1 MNRPNGNGQKLL
13 VAAAFAVLASTCA
26 VSPAWCWS
34 IEDLNPFGP
43 SKYEMKVE
51 PNIPA
56 DRLYNEGLAK
66 LESKD
71 YENAAKRFAD
81 VQKQFP
87 FSQWARKGLL
97 MEVYA
102 DYLNGS
108 YTETSAA
115 ADRYLQLYPNTDES
129 AYVNY
134 LAGMSLIGQMPD
146 VHRDQ
151 GQISRAIKYFQVIL
165 DKYPKSEYAP
175 EARLKIQIARDQL
188 AGAEITVGRYYL
200 KRHNYTAAINR
211 FREVLFKY
219 QNTREAEEALERLTE
234 AYLAMGIVDEA
245 QTAAAVL
252 GHNYPNSEWY
262 QEAFDRLKNEGLSP
276 HEHED
281 SWISKT
287 FKKVGLS

>member
-1 MNRPNGNGQKLL
+1 MNRPNRNGHKRL
-13 VAAAFAVLASTCA
+13 VAAAFAALASTCA
-26 VSPAWCWS
+26 ASPAWCWS
-34 IEDLNPFGP
+34 IQDLNPFAP
-43 SKYEMKVE
+43 PKYEMKVE

-56 DRLYNEGLAK
+56 DRLYNEGL
-66 LESKD
+66 LRLDSKD
-71 YENAAKRFAD
+71 YEGAAKRFAD

-97 MEVYA
+97 MEIYA

-108 YTETSAA
+108 YTETTAA
-115 ADRYLQLYPNTDES
+115 ADRYLQLYPSTEET
-129 AYVNY
+129 AYVND
-134 LAGMSLIGQMPD
+134 LAGMSLFGQMPD

-151 GQISRAIKYFQVIL
+151 GQIFKAIKYFQVIL

-175 EARLKIQIARDQL
+175 EARLKIQVARDQL

-200 KRHNYTAAINR
+200 TRHNYTAAINR

-276 HEHED
+276 HEHEE

>member
-1 MNRPNGNGQKLL
+1 MNRPNGNGPKFL
-13 VAAAFAVLASTCA
+13 VAAVLAALASTCA
-26 VSPAWCWS
+26 VSPALCWS
-34 IEDLNPFGP
+34 LEDLNPFGK

-56 DRLYNEGLAK
+56 DRLYNEGLSK

-71 YENAAKRFAD
+71 YETAAKRFAD
-81 VQKQFP
+81 VQRQFP
-87 FSQWARKGLL
+87 FSQWARKSLL
-97 MEVYA
+97 MEVYSN
-102 DYLNGS
+102 YLNGS
-108 YTETSAA
+108 FTETSAS

-151 GQISRAIKYFQVIL
+151 GQITRAIKYFQVIL

-175 EARLKIQIARDQL
+175 EARLKIQIGRDQL

-211 FREVLFKY
+211 FREVLFKF

-245 QTAAAVL
+245 ETAAAVL
-252 GHNYPNSEWY
+252 GHNYPNSQWY
-262 QEAFDRLKNEGLSP
+262 QEAYDRLRKEGASP
-276 HEHED
+276 QEHEE
-281 SWISKT
+281 SWISKV
-287 FKKVGLS
+287 FKKVSLS